1 MAKQNRNTIYT
12 ALPIVATAY
21 GDKFGVKVRIGQD
34 VAYTDGKTIVI
45 PNVPH
50 DYPNMDVVWGYTA
63 HEAAHVR
70 FTDFSAPRRAG
81 LHAELTNAF
90 EDCRI
95 ERAMMDL
102 YPGTATTLNEVANYM
117 AKVGHYSHLRDDEHP
132 AQILV
137 GYCLYWLQAR
147 AVGQPVMASYLATA
161 QPVLERTFPQGVIT
175 RLSTI
180 LRKVVDAESTSD
192 ICYLADQVIS
202 MIEEEKEK
210 EEEQQQQDQQN
221 QDQSQQPQ
229 NVPNEQS
236 SGEGDDSDEADGQQD
251 STHEDSQQGKGP
263 GQSNEG
269 DDSGEGQGQR
279 SMAGAEQGAENDSGI
294 ASRTAKEKLDA
305 LTQALSAGAGDVD
318 GDRARNSLKQELSQ
332 VARKEGNPSYQTIRK
347 GTDASDDKAKG
358 LELMNRVRPAT
369 SKIRNQLFGL
379 VQASLRCAKQS
390 TRSGKRLDINRLHRV
405 VSGDTRVFAKPQEK
419 RKPNTAVHILG
430 DKSGSMTR
438 PTRSDSSRSLA
449 DVTDEACIALAL
461 ALDAIAHVNPAVT
474 FFSNSSESPV
484 VCAVKHGQS
493 VQANTGRFPV
503 EPSGGTPMAE
513 AIWYA
518 AYELSKTR
526 EDRKMLIVLTDG
538 EPNSSK
544 ATKEV
549 IDLCERSGI
558 DVIGIGIQTNAPATL
573 FSRSICIDA
582 VEDLQKTLFKLMEKS
597 LTAVD

>member
-1 MAKQNRNTIYT
+1 MATKNRNTIYN
-12 ALPIVATAY
+12 ALPIVAAAY
-21 GDKFGVKVRIGQD
+21 GDKFGVKVRIGSD
-34 VAYTDGKTIVI
+34 VAYTDGKTIVV
-45 PNVPH
+45 PNVPA

-70 FTDFSAPRRAG
+70 FTDFSAPRRQG

-117 AKVGHYSHLRDDEHP
+117 AQVGHYTHLTDDEHP

-147 AVGQPVMASYLATA
+147 AVGQPVMASFLATA

-175 RLSTI
+175 RLGTI

-192 ICYLADQVIS
+192 VSYLAEQVIR
-202 MIEEEKEK
+202 MIEEEKQK
-210 EEEQQQQDQQN
+210 EEEQQQQDQQS
-221 QDQSQQPQ
+221 QDQSKQPQ
-229 NVPNEQS
+229 SVPNEQTAGGGDG
-236 SGEGDDSDEADGQQD
+236 SGDEDGQQD
-251 STHEDSQQGKGP
+251 STHDVSQPGNGP
-263 GQSNEG
+263 GQSNDG
-269 DDSGEGQGQR
+269 DDSAEGQGQR
-279 SMAGAEQGAENDSGI
+279 SMPGADQRADNDSGN
-294 ASRTAKEKLDA
+294 ASRTAQGKLDA
-305 LTQALSAGAGDVD
+305 LAEALSAGAGDVD

-332 VARKEGNPSYQTIRK
+332 VAREEGNPSYQTIRK

-430 DKSGSMTR
+430 DKSGSMAR
-438 PTRSDSSRSLA
+438 PTRSDIKRSLA

-503 EPSGGTPMAE
+503 KPSGGTPMAE

-538 EPNSSK
+538 EPNSPQ

-558 DVIGIGIQTNAPATL
+558 DVIGIGIQTSAPTNL
-573 FSRSICIDA
+573 FSQSICIDA